1 MPPGKPRDEHT
12 SPVTSTSSTASG
24 ARRSWCIGR
33 RGSRPGPTQAEHGV
47 SGPGSTE
54 FRLTWLPRGPFI
66 STPAVFP
73 SVLTRVPCPPC
84 QVPGRSLGIDLTS
97 PTLKLSPSLSPGTAL
112 SQLSCPGGSCWPG
125 SVYEAVSSTPP
136 TPLPVSTAH
145 ARNLES
151 TQELEIHSCGI
162 FSLGH
167 RVINPSCRL
176 IKNIHHTEAFVKQ
189 W

>member
-1 MPPGKPRDEHT
+1 M
-12 SPVTSTSSTASG
+12 
-24 ARRSWCIGR
+24 
-33 RGSRPGPTQAEHGV
+33 

-54 FRLTWLPRGPFI
+54 IQLTWLPRGPFI
-66 STPAVFP
+66 SIPVFP
-73 SVLTRVPCPPC
+73 SVLTGVQCPLC

-97 PTLKLSPSLSPGTAL
+97 PTLKRSPSLSPGTAL
-112 SQLSCPGGSCWPG
+112 SQLSRPGGSCWPG
-125 SVYEAVSSTPP
+125 SLREAVSSAPP
-136 TPLPVSTAH
+136 TPLPVSTTH
-145 ARNLES
+145 AGKLES

-176 IKNIHHTEAFVKQ
+176 IENLHHTEAFVKQ